1 MADKRTNIIFR
12 FGIVYLLIV
21 IAFVAVVAKI
31 VIIQTTE
38 RDSWLTLHERS
49 AIRST
54 RVEPATRGNIY
65 ARDGRLMASS
75 IPTYRVFMDMR
86 TPALHRDDLFLT
98 RVDSVSVAL
107 AALFRDR
114 TAREYRNDLLR
125 AFNERN
131 SRFPI
136 FPRRISHSQWKELQ
150 TFPLF
155 NLGSNRSGLISEKFI
170 RREKPFGTLASRT
183 IGDVFADQTQGG
195 GRVGLERHYDA
206 ELTGRAGLSRRRKIA
221 NRWQDVVEVQPV
233 DGMDIITTID
243 IDIQDI
249 AENALLDVLRQHN
262 AHSGYAVVMETK
274 TGEIK
279 AIVNK
284 FRGASGRFYERQ
296 NGAVSDMLEPGSTFK
311 TMVMMALLDDGNI
324 KPDDIINTG
333 NGRIRHAGRDITDH
347 NERAG
352 GFGNITAAQV
362 LHGSSNIGMH
372 KMVHATYGTNQG
384 AMVDKLRAM
393 GFTTEIELEIPGTG
407 RPIIGHPQ
415 EAGSWSA
422 TSLSALSRGYEIS
435 IPPIYVLMHYNAI
448 ANNGRMVKPMFV
460 RSINRDG
467 RVVRSFSTTT
477 VNRSIAKPST
487 IRAIHE
493 MLLGVVEC
501 ELGTANRQR
510 SDMVRIAGKTGT
522 ARVWCNT
529 NKRYLENRHRVSFCG
544 YFPADNPQYTAIV
557 VVNEPVNTHAGRA
570 SSVVAFRNIAERIMA
585 LQSVN
590 PQEFALADSVRMRDM
605 VVLPRSSNG
614 NKAALHRVMNDVT
627 TRRNRF
633 PISGESSEWV
643 RINIVDGEKRIQPLE
658 LADGIIPDVRGMG
671 AKDAVYLL
679 EKLGLNVQI
688 NGRGRIVSQSIN
700 PGTQATRGRAIVLN

>member
-1 MADKRTNIIFR
+1 MADKRTNLIFR

-21 IAFVAVVAKI
+21 VAFVSVIAKI

-38 RDSWLTLHERS
+38 RENWLALHERS
-49 AIRST
+49 AVRSSRT
-54 RVEPATRGNIY
+54 EPATRGNIY

-86 TPALHRDDLFLT
+86 TPALHRDSLFLKNI
-98 RVDSVSVAL
+98 DALSVSL
-107 AALFRDR
+107 ANLFQDR
-114 TAREYRNDLLR
+114 SAREYRNDLIR
-125 AFNERN
+125 AFNDRN
-131 SRFPI
+131 SRFSL

-150 TFPLF
+150 TFPLL
-155 NLGSNRSGLISEKFI
+155 NLGNNRSGLISEKFL

-195 GRVGLERHYDA
+195 GRVGLERFYDA
-206 ELTGRAGLSRRRKIA
+206 ELTGRPGILRRRKIA

-233 DGMDIITTID
+233 DGMDIVTTID

-249 AENALLDVLRQHN
+249 AENALLSVLRQHN
-262 AHSGYAVVMETK
+262 AQSGYAIVMETR

-279 AIVNK
+279 AIVNMN
-284 FRGASGRFYERQ
+284 RNASGRFYERQ

-311 TMVMMALLDDGNI
+311 TMVMMALLDDGKVSPN
-324 KPDDIINTG
+324 DIIDTRS
-333 NGRIRHAGRDITDH
+333 GRIRHGGRYLTDH
-347 NERAG
+347 NHERG
-352 GFGNITAAQV
+352 GFGKITAAQV

-372 KMVHATYGTNQG
+372 EMVHAAYGANQG
-384 AMVDKLRAM
+384 ALVDRLRAM
-393 GFTTEIELEIPGTG
+393 GFATAVELEIPGAG
-407 RPIIGHPQ
+407 RPNILHPQ
-415 EAGSWSA
+415 ESETWSP

-501 ELGTANRQR
+501 ELGTANRLR
-510 SDMVRIAGKTGT
+510 SDAVRIAGKTGT
-522 ARVWCNT
+522 ARAWCNIT
-529 NKRYLENRHRVSFCG
+529 NSFSDRRHRVSFAG

-557 VVNEPVNTHAGRA
+557 VVNEPVSTHAGRA
-570 SSVVAFRNIAERIMA
+570 SAVVAFGNIAERIMA
-585 LQSVN
+585 LQSVT
-590 PQEFALADSVRMRDM
+590 PQQFAVSDSIRMRDM
-605 VVLPRSSNG
+605 VVLPKSSHG

-633 PISGESSEWV
+633 PVSGESSDWV
-643 RINIVDGEKRIQPLE
+643 RTSIVDGEKRIQPLE
-658 LADGIIPDVRGMG
+658 LADGEIPDVRGMG

-679 EKLGLNVQI
+679 ERLGLNVQI
-688 NGRGRIVSQSIN
+688 NGRGRIVSQNHN
-700 PGTQATRGRAIVLN
+700 PATRTIVLNLR

>member
-38 RDSWLTLHERS
+38 RQDWLELHGRS
-49 AIRST
+49 AVRSS
-54 RVEPATRGNIY
+54 RPEPATRGNIY

-86 TPALHRDDLFLT
+86 TPSLRRDSLFLKN
-98 RVDSVSVAL
+98 VDALSVSL
-107 AALFRDR
+107 ANLFQDKS
-114 TAREYRNDLLR
+114 AREYRNDLIN
-125 AFNERN
+125 AFNRRD

-136 FPRRISHSQWKELQ
+136 QSRRISHSQWKKLQ
-150 TFPLF
+150 TFPLL
-155 NLGSNRSGLISEKFI
+155 NMGRNQSGLFSEKFL

-183 IGDVFADQTQGG
+183 IGDAFADLTQGG

-206 ELTGRAGLSRRRKIA
+206 ELTGRPGVSRRRKIA
-221 NRWQDVVEVQPV
+221 NRWQDVIEVQPI

-249 AENALLDVLRQHN
+249 AENALLNVLRRYN
-262 AHSGYAVVMETK
+262 AQSGYAIVMETR
-274 TGEIK
+274 TGEIR
-279 AIVNK
+279 AIVNM
-284 FRGASGRFYERQ
+284 FQSASGRFYERQ

-311 TMVMMALLDDGNI
+311 TMVMMALLEDGKIRPNDLI
-324 KPDDIINTG
+324 DTRS
-333 NGRIRHAGRDITDH
+333 GRIRHGGRYLTDH
-347 NERAG
+347 NHERG
-352 GFGNITAAQV
+352 GFGKITAAQV

-372 KMVHATYGTNQG
+372 EMVHAAYGTNQG
-384 AMVDKLRAM
+384 ALVNRLRAM
-393 GFTTEIELEIPGTG
+393 GFATAVELEIPGAG
-407 RPIIGHPQ
+407 RPSILHPQ
-415 EAGSWSA
+415 ESETWSP

-477 VNRSIAKPST
+477 VNRSVAKPST

-493 MLLGVVEC
+493 MLVGVVEC
-501 ELGTANRQR
+501 DLGTANRLR
-510 SDMVRIAGKTGT
+510 SDRVRIAGKTGT
-522 ARVWCNT
+522 ARAWCNRT
-529 NKRYLENRHRVSFCG
+529 NQYLGNRHRVSFAG

-570 SSVVAFRNIAERIMA
+570 SAVIAFGNIAERIMA
-585 LQSVN
+585 LKSVT
-590 PQEFALADSVRMRDM
+590 PRQIAADSIRMHNIEM
-605 VVLPRSSNG
+605 LPQSSHG
-614 NKAALHRVMNDVT
+614 NFRALRTVK
-627 TRRNRF
+627 RNLRI
-633 PISGESSEWV
+633 PMSGESCDWV
-643 RINIVDGEKRIQPLE
+643 KTHLVDDEIRIQPFE

-688 NGRGRIVSQSIN
+688 NGRGRIISQSIN
-700 PGTQATRGRAIVLN
+700 PGTQATNGRAIVLNLR